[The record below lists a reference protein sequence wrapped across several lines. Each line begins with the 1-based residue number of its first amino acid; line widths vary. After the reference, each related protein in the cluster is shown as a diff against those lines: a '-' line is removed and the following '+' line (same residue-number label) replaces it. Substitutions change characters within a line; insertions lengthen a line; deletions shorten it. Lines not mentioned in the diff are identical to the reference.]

1 MTDVQSILLVVLEVA
16 FGFAVGSFL
25 CVIIERMPVIL
36 EESDRFGDMYGMRP
50 WKEVIGGSSRCSTCG
65 EPIRARDKIPLVSWL
80 VLRGQ
85 CRGCGDR
92 IPAFHPVV
100 ELAVPAVG
108 AAVVISMGWGWQVI
122 PVLWLVPVGIA
133 VSAIDFRTYMV
144 PTRLVWPAFFV
155 SLALSVVS
163 ALVAHEPRW
172 LLGGVVG
179 LLAVAGPLFVI
190 WFILP
195 RGMGFGDVRLAT
207 LLGWTVGF
215 GSIDGSWVTA
225 FFIGV
230 LTLAGAAVVGI
241 VLSIVGLTARGR
253 HAKVPFAPSL
263 VIASLVCAC
272 FAGYILN
279 GFGIN

>member
-1 MTDVQSILLVVLEVA
+1 MTDVQTVLLAVLGVA

-25 CVIIERMPVIL
+25 CVIIERMPIVL
-36 EESDRFGDMYGMRP
+36 DEPDRFGDLYGMRS
-50 WKEVIGGSSRCSTCG
+50 WSEVVGGSSRCSTCG
-65 EPIRARDKIPLVSWL
+65 EPIRAVDKIPLVSWL
-80 VLRGQ
+80 ALRGK

-108 AAVVISMGWGWQVI
+108 AAVVVAMGWGWQVL

-155 SLALSVVS
+155 SLALSGV
-163 ALVAHEPRW
+163 AAAAAHEPRW
-172 LLGGVVG
+172 LLGGAVG
-179 LLAVAGPLFVI
+179 LLTVAGPLFVI

-225 FFIGV
+225 CFTGV
-230 LTLAGAAVVGI
+230 LTIAAAAVVGI
-241 VLSIVGLTARGR
+241 VMSIVGLTARGR

-263 VIASLVCAC
+263 VIAALICVC
-272 FAGYILN
+272 FAAELLK
-279 GFGIN
+279 GFQIN